1 MRTGKRSVLFRAG
14 ALVLALLLLGM
25 CAPVCAEQNSSTD
38 ITLMLAQNASDE
50 LALKNAEG
58 EPLRPR
64 SAPEKLGRGFP
75 DEVKTEPDYRGV
87 VGYAALQT
95 DWDVSRFNTFTST
108 PWILPVYE
116 RDGDT
121 WTEAADDMIRHK
133 TPVLV
138 TDQVIREGLGHK
150 YMGYLSVIRLDT
162 LEQAWI
168 DVINFATVPYWRLPL
183 EQAMQYGYCIAVY
196 RNVSRN
202 EPLDIKAHRGALPD
216 GTRVLMCFS
225 NPPRYFSSDRERNP
239 LLGIVFRSKVEG
251 ESFYRTFLFFS
262 PDDLTMIY

>member
-138 TDQVIREGLGHK
+138 VDQVIREEKGHK
-150 YMGYLSVIRLDT
+150 FRGYLDVVRLDT
-162 LEQAWI
+162 MKRAWI
-168 DVINFATVPYWRLPL
+168 DVTQFATVPYWTLKL
-183 EQAMQYGYCIAVY
+183 SEAMKYGYCIAVY
-196 RNVSRN
+196 RNRSRR
-202 EPLDIKAHRGALPD
+202 EPMDKKAHRGTVPD
-216 GTRVLMCFS
+216 GTRVLMCYS
-225 NPPRYFSSDRERNP
+225 NPPKYFSPDKENNP
-239 LLGIVFRSKVEG
+239 LLGIIFRSREKSEAH
-251 ESFYRTFLFFS
+251 FRTFLFFN
-262 PDDLTMIY
+262 PEDLTMIY